1 MVKVWTNGCFDVLH
15 RGHLEMLRY
24 AKSLGDILVVGVDSD
39 SKVRNAK
46 GPSRPFNTLENRIAL
61 LRELRC
67 VDEVVSFDSAEE
79 LEQRVKEYKPEYLVV
94 GSDWQGK
101 KVVGEEYAQKVRFF
115 DRVGTFSTTQILEYL
130 K

>member
-15 RGHLEMLRY
+15 RGHLDMLKY
-24 AKSLGDILVVGVDSD
+24 AKSLGDILVVGIDSD
-39 SKVRNAK
+39 NKVRKAK

-79 LEQRVKEYKPEYLVV
+79 LERCVKEHNPEYLVV

-101 KVVGEEYAQKVRFF
+101 KVVGEKYAQKVCFF
-115 DRVGTFSTTQILEYL
+115 DRVGSFSTTQILEYL

>member
-24 AKSLGDILVVGVDSD
+24 AKSLGDVLVVGVDSD
-39 SKVRNAK
+39 NKVRKTK

-67 VDEVVSFDSAEE
+67 VDEVVSFDSVEE
-79 LEQRVKEYKPEYLVV
+79 LERCVQERKPEYLVV

-101 KVVGEEYAQKVRFF
+101 KIVGEEYAKNVCFF
-115 DRVGTFSTTQILEYL
+115 DRVGSFSTTQILEYL